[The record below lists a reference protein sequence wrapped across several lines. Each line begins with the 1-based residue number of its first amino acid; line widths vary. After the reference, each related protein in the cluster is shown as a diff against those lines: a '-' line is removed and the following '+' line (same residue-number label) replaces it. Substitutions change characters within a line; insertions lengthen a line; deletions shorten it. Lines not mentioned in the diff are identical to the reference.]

1 MSKKNKKRSTKE
13 KKIIAFSTLTLSV
26 LGSIWVY
33 NELELGISGG
43 LGWFLFLS
51 LLFGFFISN
60 WRNLKHWDLDM
71 R

>member
-13 KKIIAFSTLTLSV
+13 KKIIAFLTLTSSV

-51 LLFGFFISN
+51 LFFGFFLSN
-60 WRNLKHWDLDM
+60 WRNHKPC
-71 R
+71 

>member
-51 LLFGFFISN
+51 LLFGFYISN
-60 WRNLKHWDLDM
+60 WRNLKHWD
-71 R
+71 